1 MNWWYFGSKVPLMS
15 IIELK
20 VKEKG
25 RTVLPVALQ
34 ERCGFGP
41 GDILIVQEASPGRFV
56 VETKESKIN
65 RLWHAA
71 SPVEALD
78 NSEDLLRERVKHD
91 RERIERIAKPLPT
104 SDKESRKRAKALLA
118 AVAGN

>member
-1 MNWWYFGSKVPLMS
+1 MS

-34 ERCGFGP
+34 ETCGFGP
-41 GDILIVQEASPGRFV
+41 GDILIVEQVSEGRFV

-71 SPVEALD
+71 SSTD
-78 NSEDLLRERVKHD
+78 SEVNTEGLLQDRVKQD
-91 RERIERIAKPLPT
+91 KARVERIANPQPT
-104 SDKESRKRAKALLA
+104 SQKESRKKAKALLA
-118 AVAGN
+118 AVMGD

>member
-1 MNWWYFGSKVPLMS
+1 MS
-15 IIELK
+15 LIELK

-34 ERCGFGP
+34 EICGFGP
-41 GDILIVQEASPGRFV
+41 GDILIVEQVSPGRFV

-71 SPVEALD
+71 STQDSTED
-78 NSEDLLRERVKHD
+78 SSELLLERVKQD
-91 RERIERIAKPLPT
+91 NSRIERIMNPVL
-104 SDKESRKRAKALLA
+104 SSEKESRKRAKALLA
-118 AVAGN
+118 AVMGE